1 MKPLFTIHGGEQ
13 LVGEY
18 IEREF
23 KNVNLWLPTRDTGID
38 LLVTDRKN
46 RRSISLQ
53 VKFSKDF
60 RMSHIDEGMR
70 KHAIA
75 YGWWTFDR
83 RKLRQSMAD
92 YWVLVLLPFAHR
104 KPQFL
109 IAKPQELADRYDMLQ
124 PGEKAVQTYI
134 WITDSRECIETRGLT
149 KAALHDCVQGNI
161 TEPLRDFS
169 GWREKWE
176 PIRSLNS

>member
-1 MKPLFTIHGGEQ
+1 VNAENILIKPLFSIHDGEQ

-46 RRSISLQ
+46 TRSISLQ

-60 RMSHIDEGMR
+60 QMSHIDEGTR

-75 YGWWTFDR
+75 YGW
-83 RKLRQSMAD
+83 
-92 YWVLVLLPFAHR
+92 
-104 KPQFL
+104 
-109 IAKPQELADRYDMLQ
+109 
-124 PGEKAVQTYI
+124 
-134 WITDSRECIETRGLT
+134 
-149 KAALHDCVQGNI
+149 
-161 TEPLRDFS
+161 
-169 GWREKWE
+169 
-176 PIRSLNS
+176 